1 MAAHIMAAKQQC
13 RAGVT
18 LVELLVVSTIMV
30 LIASLTLPVSQIMR
44 QREKENRLRD
54 ILRQVRDQGIGLGA
68 QMDGYAN
75 YVSMQ
80 INTLAS
86 EPASFA
92 LASATNLG
100 LLYPRNPTA
109 LENPAGEILNI
120 ATDST
125 GGLLTITIPGRFI
138 RKIPPH
144 PFIDWNPGAHWEF
157 KAVATDATVPGQV
170 WFASAPADAWSSNHA
185 SGVIDIRSR
194 GAGLS
199 LDGTNTD
206 DW

>member
-1 MAAHIMAAKQQC
+1 MAAKQQC
-13 RAGVT
+13 RTGVT

-54 ILRQVRDQGIGLGA
+54 ILRQIRDQGIGLGA

-75 YVSMQ
+75 YVSSQ
-80 INTLAS
+80 INMLAS
-86 EPASFA
+86 DAARYA
-92 LASATNLG
+92 LATATSNG
-100 LLYPRNPTA
+100 LLYPRNPSM
-109 LENPAGEILNI
+109 LENPAGEVLKI
-120 ATDST
+120 ATDSS
-125 GGLLTITIPGRFI
+125 GGLFTLRIPGRFI
-138 RKIPPH
+138 RKVPPH
-144 PFIDWNPGAHWEF
+144 PFIDWYPGAHWEF
-157 KAVATDATVPGQV
+157 KAVATDSTAGLGTTI
-170 WFASAPADAWSSNHA
+170 WWASASTAPWNQVPPDAT
-185 SGVIDIRSR
+185 GVIDIRSR